1 VTGLATYLATEKLHL
16 TKPSA
21 EKDNQM
27 RTGILAGAFLMATV
41 SSAQAEIAVVQDHY
55 KTVINKQP
63 YEVQVC
69 TDRTVSG
76 DKSGDMLRGAI
87 IGGIIG
93 NNVTKNVENG
103 GAVGALL
110 GGIIGHNNSV
120 VENKGTARF
129 CTVET
134 RYNESQAEV
143 YSHSTVRFTHNGR
156 SYSLRFTK

>member
-1 VTGLATYLATEKLHL
+1 
-16 TKPSA
+16 
-21 EKDNQM
+21 M

-120 VENKGTARF
+120 VENEGTARF

>member
-1 VTGLATYLATEKLHL
+1 
-16 TKPSA
+16 
-21 EKDNQM
+21 
-27 RTGILAGAFLMATV
+27 MATV

-134 RYNESQAEV
+134 RYNE
-143 YSHSTVRFTHNGR
+143 
-156 SYSLRFTK
+156 